1 MDLIE
6 EDLNFQN
13 QNYVEGGR
21 GQSDSDSNILVAIR
35 VRPLNNREIG
45 IGDFDIIRVEDNLIV
60 K

>member
-13 QNYVEGGR
+13 QNYVDGGR
-21 GQSDSDSNILVAIR
+21 GDTDSNILVAIR

-45 IGDFDIIRVEDNLIV
+45 IGDFDIIRVEDKLIV
-60 K
+60 KK